1 MDTLLAAARGI
12 GHNLQNDD
20 RFIRSQMA
28 QTACDEDKEL
38 QDMIGEFNL
47 KRMSFGNE
55 RVKEDRDDEKLKQLD
70 AELRGEYAKIMA
82 NPRMAAYQEAKTELD
97 KLVNGIVSIITLS
110 AQGQNPDDIQES
122 SCSGDCAGCAG
133 CH

>member
-12 GHNLQNDD
+12 GHNLQSDD
-20 RFIRSQMA
+20 RFIRVQMA

-38 QDMIGEFNL
+38 QEWIGEFNL
-47 KRMSFGNE
+47 KRMAFSTEKAKDGA
-55 RVKEDRDDEKLKQLD
+55 DGEKLKQLD
-70 AELRGEYAKIMA
+70 AEVRDIYAKVMA
-82 NPRMAAYQEAKTELD
+82 NVHMAAYQEAKSELD
-97 KLVNGIVSIITLS
+97 KLVNGIVTIVTMS

-122 SCSGDCAGCAG
+122 ACGGNCAGCAG